1 MPQRHTKMQPRPC
14 LICKKPIP
22 ANGFGYSAH
31 MKVHV
36 RNGEAT
42 VTYNEQYQCR
52 EYTPVRGNHAEN

>member
-1 MPQRHTKMQPRPC
+1 MQPRPC